1 MTSLF
6 IVFITIVFATIF
18 SAVMMQVQTE
28 RLHVARNER
37 REQDIHFI
45 KAQLKNSTRTTG
57 VLLIIMLFVSIGV
70 IGSLQFM

>member
-37 REQDIHFI
+37 REQNIHFI
-45 KAQLKNSTRTTG
+45 ETQLKKSTRTTG
-57 VLLIIMLFVSIGV
+57 VLWIIMLFVSIGV